1 QGHTASTIG
10 ETFHGA
16 GGSNHRGCSAP
27 IGQAERAEKR
37 GRLMAQTPTIAGS
50 YTFDPFARHQF
61 YHDINQSLV
70 RAAIERLDADR
81 PAGTEVQVVEL
92 ASGTGAVTEL
102 ILDEL
107 ERRGRP
113 ARVIGVEPS
122 FEAIDVARVRLA
134 NRDVRFMQG
143 DANTLADMVSAPD
156 AIFFCNAIHLIPDK
170 QDAIAKVTQVLAA
183 RGFFACNSAFFT
195 GTYAPGSERFYHLW
209 TRRALGWLRQHHPQA
224 RTSRSGKTTAMQW
237 LSADEYRQLLERNGL
252 RVVSSALEE
261 AQMPLRSWQDIG
273 RYWLFIEGA
282 LPGVPI
288 PIGADALEHAAA
300 EAFAELN
307 ITEVPRFWLQ
317 LVAQRSEPAQ

>member
-1 QGHTASTIG
+1 
-10 ETFHGA
+10 
-16 GGSNHRGCSAP
+16 
-27 IGQAERAEKR
+27 
-37 GRLMAQTPTIAGS
+37 MAQTPTIAGS

-81 PAGTEVQVVEL
+81 PAGRHVHVVEL

-107 ERRGRP
+107 ERRNRP
-113 ARVIGVEPS
+113 ATVVGVEPS
-122 FEAIDVARVRLA
+122 FEAIDVARQRLA
-134 NRDVRFMQG
+134 HRDVSFMQG
-143 DANTLADMVSAPD
+143 DADTLAEVVHTSD
-156 AIFFCNAIHLIPDK
+156 AVFFCNAIHLIPDK
-170 QDAIAKVTQVLAA
+170 QDAVAKITRVLAP

-195 GTYAPGSERFYHLW
+195 GSYAPGSERFYHLW
-209 TRRALGWLRQHHPQA
+209 TRRALGWLRQHHPEA
-224 RTSRSGKTTAMQW
+224 RPSRSGKTTAMQW
-237 LSADEYRQLLERNGL
+237 LSADDYGQLLEQNRL
-252 RVVSSALEE
+252 RIVVCELEE

-317 LVAQRSEPAQ
+317 LVAQRSEQA